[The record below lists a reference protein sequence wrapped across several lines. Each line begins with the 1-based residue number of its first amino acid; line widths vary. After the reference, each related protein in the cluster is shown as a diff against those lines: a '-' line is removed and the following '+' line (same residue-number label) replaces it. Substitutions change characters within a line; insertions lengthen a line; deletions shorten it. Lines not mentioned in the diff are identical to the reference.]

1 MWIAPGKFITGCSPG
16 DGECFDEEKPAHEV
30 TVTKGFL
37 DRRDAGDA
45 GGLSTRLCKQSE
57 QLQGPVELR

>member
-30 TVTKGFL
+30 TVTKGFF
-37 DRRDAGDA
+37 G
-45 GGLSTRLCKQSE
+45 
-57 QLQGPVELR
+57 